1 MQSTSITT
9 ITKLSIII
17 PCYNEERYVRR
28 VLNRVKDVQL
38 NYNLDKQIIVVN
50 DGSADNTQ
58 NNIEK
63 FIAENPTVSILNLV
77 HEKNK
82 GKGSSIKTALAHVTG
97 QLVVVQDADLEYHP
111 EDFNLLL
118 QPIMEGSADVVV
130 GSRFKGDGP
139 HKGPFI
145 LHKLVNKVYTFISNR
160 LTNQHLSDIH
170 SCYKLFKTDLL
181 KREMIEEERF
191 GFDPEIIAKL
201 SKRKDVRIREVGIS
215 YEGRNFTDGKKID
228 FIDGFR
234 AFYCIIRYNLFP
246 KNNP

>member
-1 MQSTSITT
+1 MQLTPLST

-17 PCYNEERYVRR
+17 PCYNEERYVQR
-28 VLNRVKDVQL
+28 VLKRVKDVQL
-38 NYNLDKQIIVVN
+38 NYKLDKQIIVVN

-58 NNIEK
+58 TQIEK
-63 FIAENPTVSILNLV
+63 FIAENPTAGILNLI

-82 GKGSSIKTALAHVTG
+82 GKGSAIKTALGHVTG
-97 QLVVVQDADLEYHP
+97 QLTVVQDADLEYHP

-118 QPIMEGSADVVV
+118 QPIMEGKADVVV
-130 GSRFKGDGP
+130 GSRFKGEGP

-170 SCYKLFKTDLL
+170 SCYKLFKTEVL
-181 KREMIEEERF
+181 KRETIEEERF
-191 GFDPEIIAKL
+191 GFDPEIVAKL
-201 SKRKDVRIREVGIS
+201 GKRNDVRIHEVGIS
-215 YEGRNFTDGKKID
+215 YEGRNFAEGKKID
-228 FIDGFR
+228 FMDGFR

-246 KNNP
+246 KK